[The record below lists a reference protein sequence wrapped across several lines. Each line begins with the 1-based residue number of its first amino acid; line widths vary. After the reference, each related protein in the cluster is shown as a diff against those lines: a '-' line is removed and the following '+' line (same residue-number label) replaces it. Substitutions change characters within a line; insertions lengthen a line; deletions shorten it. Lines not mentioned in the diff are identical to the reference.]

1 MKNLLTTT
9 LCMAAAGF
17 ILTGCGPDKPGP
29 GSRGPI
35 RIEPPPL
42 NRLMDVALDATT
54 ELLAHDSITAFNAKN
69 SRVPTLEWG
78 PVRNSTRARIQ
89 VEQVTGRVEDALI
102 NSGLVKVV
110 HPNAVLTRP
119 PDFFLDG
126 LIMHQDDT
134 FSFQLRMNDKNGRVW
149 GRTLDVQ

>member
-1 MKNLLTTT
+1 MKNILIPA

-17 ILTGCGPDKPGP
+17 ILTGCETTTPVRAPISPAGP
-29 GSRGPI
+29 S
-35 RIEPPPL
+35 L
-42 NRLMDVALDATT
+42 NRLIDVALEATT
-54 ELLAHDSITAFNAKN
+54 ELLAHNSIPAFESKN
-69 SRVPTLEWG
+69 SRVPVIEWG

-126 LIMHQDDT
+126 LIMYQDDT
-134 FSFQLRMNDKNGRVW
+134 FSFQLRLNDKNGRVW
-149 GRTLDVQ
+149 GRTIDVQ